1 LASRTANNKLL
12 SNNKKILKKLMN
24 FTQIVQK
31 ELDHRLKKLGFKKKQ
46 YYFYKQWDEN
56 TYLTVGFGIASFL
69 LPGHRLVS
77 PNIGICYV
85 DVNRLCEQ
93 LSGREITNNIY
104 PTVGKGLGYIMP
116 ENTFKEWDFVE
127 NKDNTGTY
135 DDMFNAIT
143 TYGFAY
149 FTGKDR
155 HSIIVDSFK
164 NREKA
169 PHQILSISYFL
180 NGEKEKGLQI
190 FNEFLERM
198 SHRPTD
204 EEIRRGKKA
213 EEVVILRSGESN
225 ATAEDM
231 QKMLQNLPSGGQ
243 MVIVGAGYN
252 GNIDPTYLKFIEN
265 YKLL

>member
-1 LASRTANNKLL
+1 
-12 SNNKKILKKLMN
+12 MN
-24 FTQIVQK
+24 FTQVVQK
-31 ELDHRLKKLGFKKKQ
+31 ELDQRLKNSGFKKKQ
-46 YYFYKQWDEN
+46 FNYYKQWDEN
-56 TYLTVGFGIASFL
+56 RYLTVSFGISSFL

-85 DVNRLCEQ
+85 DVNRLNEQ

-104 PTVGKGLGYIMP
+104 PTISKGLGYIMP
-116 ENTFKEWDFVE
+116 VNSFKEWDFVE
-127 NKDNTGTY
+127 NQDNTGTY

-149 FTGKDR
+149 ITEKDR
-155 HSIIVDSFK
+155 HSRIVDSFK

-198 SHRPTD
+198 SRRPTD
-204 EEIRRGKKA
+204 KEIRRRTPA
-213 EEVVILRSGESN
+213 EKMKIIRYDSGYTPEQFQ
-225 ATAEDM
+225 EMEKD
-231 QKMLQNLPSGGQ
+231 LPSGGSL
-243 MVIVGAGYN
+243 VFVGAGYD
-252 GNIDPTYLKFIEN
+252 GEVAPEYLKFVEN
-265 YKLL
+265 YRLL